1 MRILISTG
9 IFPPDI
15 GGPATFSEKLAKEFW
30 LRGIDTAVVCY
41 SDVKKYGNYEFPV
54 VRVCRKYPKIIR
66 HFLYFLKLLK
76 LSRNAGV
83 IYVQNPVSAGLP
95 AFLANRIL
103 SFIFNHHPKMVLK
116 IVGDYAWEQGKARM
130 KIQDSIED
138 FQKRRYSWQI
148 ELLRKIQKYVA
159 KRADKIITPSQYL
172 KKIVMGWGVPQEKI
186 EVIYNAS
193 EIPFQLDITKK
204 EAKQK
209 IKIEGDIILSIGRLV
224 PWKGFS
230 ALIEIMPDLLQKNP
244 NFQLVIGGEG
254 PERNNLESKI
264 KKLQLED
271 KIKLIGQIS
280 HEKIPLY
287 LKSADL
293 FVLNT
298 GYEGLSHIILEAMA
312 VGVPIIATQIGGNPE
327 LIESGR
333 NGILVGYNQKEQFK
347 RAILLLWKD
356 KNLQEKFIQNSF
368 QKLKN
373 FTWEN
378 LVEKTLKVLKS

>member
-30 LRGIDTAVVCY
+30 MRGIDTRVICY
-41 SDVKKYGNYEFPV
+41 SDVKKYGNYKFPV
-54 VRVCRKYPKIIR
+54 IRVSRKYPKIIR

-76 LSRNAGV
+76 LARNVEA
-83 IYVQNPVSAGLP
+83 IYIQNPVSAGLP

-116 IVGDYAWEQGKARM
+116 IVGDYAWEQGKTRM
-130 KIQDSIED
+130 RIQDSIED
-138 FQKRRYSWQI
+138 FQKKRYSWQI

-193 EIPFQLDITKK
+193 EIHFQLDITKK

-230 ALIEIMPDLLQKNP
+230 ALIEIMPDLLAENP
-244 NFQLVIGGEG
+244 NFKLVIIGEG
-254 PERNNLESKI
+254 PEEKNLKS
-264 KKLQLED
+264 
-271 KIKLIGQIS
+271 QIS
-280 HEKIPLY
+280 NLKIENQVKLLGRILHNEIPLY

-298 GYEGLSHIILEAMA
+298 EYEGLSHIILEAMA
-312 VGVPIIATQIGGNPE
+312 AGVPVVTTQVGGNPE
-327 LIESGR
+327 LIENGK

-347 RAILLLWKD
+347 RAILMLWED
-356 KNLQEKFIQNSF
+356 KNLQEKFIQSSF
-368 QKLKN
+368 QKLKE

-378 LVEKTLKVLKS
+378 LIGKTLKVLKS